1 MSKINPELISMF
13 HVKIFKSIITTSP
26 EYLEKP
32 VKPGNF
38 RVGYSQK
45 SAFNFEIKNIRIR
58 LEIFLEGIDEKE
70 NLIGIQ
76 GDFGFDFHFHISN
89 IEDFIEENDGNK
101 KVSGNL
107 GATLISIAY
116 STARGI
122 VIERTQGTFLNGT
135 ILPIIDPQELLK
147 EVKEPSA
154 SKKS

>member
-13 HVKIFKSIITTSP
+13 HVKVYKSIITTSP

-38 RVGYSQK
+38 RVGYSQN
-45 SAFNFEIKNIRIR
+45 SAFNFEKKNIRVR
-58 LEIFLEGIDEKE
+58 LEIILDGIDERE

-76 GDFGFDFHFHISN
+76 GDFGLDFHFHVEN
-89 IEDFIEENDGNK
+89 LDEFIEELDGNK

-107 GATLISIAY
+107 GPTLISIAY

-135 ILPIIDPQELLK
+135 ILPVIDPNVFLK
-147 EVKEPSA
+147 EAKES
-154 SKKS
+154 SKP